1 LDAAGKRGIFAPMAL
16 ILCIESATDICSVAI
31 AKDGLPLAEQSSE
44 KPYSHTTQLTLLIRS
59 SLNEAGMQLADLDA
73 VAVSRGPGSYTAL
86 RVGTAVAKGI
96 CYTLQ
101 KPLLSIDTLL
111 SIALASAKSV
121 SISPDLLIPMI
132 DARRMEVYTA
142 VFDKEGKCMEEV
154 SARILDS
161 GSFQSYLDE
170 GKQLLFSGNGAPKA
184 QKVITHPG
192 ANWAATICQAAH
204 LCQLAETA
212 FQQKQWEDIAY
223 YEPFYFKAP
232 NITQPKKKLL

>member
-1 LDAAGKRGIFAPMAL
+1 LDAAIKLGIFAAMAL

-31 AKDGLPLAEQSSE
+31 AKDGVPLAEQSTDT
-44 KPYSHTTQLTLLIRS
+44 PYSHTTQLTLLIQS
-59 SLNEAGMQLADLDA
+59 CLEEADLHLVDLDA

-101 KPLLSIDTLL
+101 KPLIAVDTLL
-111 SIALASAKSV
+111 SLALASSKTTTEVA
-121 SISPDLLIPMI
+121 DLLVPMI

-142 VFDKEGKCMEEV
+142 VFDLGGHPVEDV
-154 SARILDS
+154 SAHILDPD
-161 GSFQSYLDE
+161 SFQSYFKAE
-170 GKQLLFSGNGAPKA
+170 KQLLFSGNGAPKA
-184 QKVITHPG
+184 QKVITHSG
-192 ANWAATICQAAH
+192 ANWATTICQAAH
-204 LCQLAETA
+204 LCELAEKA